1 MLPSASLDTPL
12 DNSSV
17 LSLQEISKT
26 FKRGEA
32 SVPALQDVSV
42 ELKAGEFVALCGPSG
57 SGKSTLLSIAGLTE
71 SPSGGEAFLLGE
83 RVPFSDLS
91 RLTEIRREKIGFV
104 FQYFNLLSSLSAL
117 ENIATTLL
125 LNSVSWGEARVRAAQ
140 LLSELGLSSRANH
153 LPEEL
158 SGGEMQRVALARA
171 IAHRPALLLADEPTG
186 NLDSTTGEVVLSILR
201 SIAKQGTAVLMVTH
215 SERAAAHCDR
225 SLYLLDGKLL

>member
-1 MLPSASLDTPL
+1 M
-12 DNSSV
+12 
-17 LSLQEISKT
+17 
-26 FKRGEA
+26 
-32 SVPALQDVSV
+32 
-42 ELKAGEFVALCGPSG
+42 
-57 SGKSTLLSIAGLTE
+57 
-71 SPSGGEAFLLGE
+71 
-83 RVPFSDLS
+83 PFSDLS

-117 ENIATTLL
+117 ENVATTLL

-140 LLSELGLSSRANH
+140 LLGELGLSSRVNH